1 MSKKKKKKDGY
12 GWLDREP
19 VLNVIEKEEFQ
30 KRVVKVFNILGESLG
45 KSFGPY
51 GAPTIISNYPYT
63 HVTKDGYTIMKNSTF
78 DTTHGLVDCVI
89 SNIAETACNRL
100 NFTVGDGTTT
110 SIVAINNIYQ
120 AYDEMKDW
128 FDINHVLPRDVIK
141 RYEKLKNDIIE
152 RLKKEATYIP
162 NDPEE
167 MKAAINKIVYI
178 SSNAD
183 EDITE
188 MISSLY
194 GEIGYPSIVCEL
206 AKDGKTKSELIEGYQ
221 VDLTLMD
228 KLYVNTDD
236 NLCVQENVDVL
247 IFDHKITANTYKD
260 ILKPVNALSK
270 QRGRHLLVIAPYY
283 DERVISTLIARELNE
298 EYKKTSDVNMILT
311 VCKNHGSTAKK
322 SLSDLAMLLNTTII
336 DSAYE
341 DELRLAIEENTILP
355 VIRLDD
361 RCIEGSNIVVIG
373 PYHGVDGE
381 SGNYVTSL
389 AKYTKNMSVSYYDE
403 DEKSDYYYT
412 FKNNEEISHMRAGY
426 IRNLSIG
433 LDNKAIF
440 KGFSYDENLYNVHL
454 KEAEKDLEDAIEK
467 YSKMGTFNYEVS
479 FAQQRLISLKLKMGV
494 ISVGADTELSQK
506 LSKDAVDDAV
516 RAAESAY
523 RYGYIKGC
531 NVTLIDVLSKMINE
545 LGTTPKDDANDYTL
559 DIVLLNIL
567 KNGFINVYK
576 KVLSNAFDDIDVS
589 GLSPYDIEKI
599 SIETFGKNIF
609 GDDIFREDYL
619 YSVNDSSS
627 QITLHDMIISYSY
640 HNDVVFD
647 LEKREFSKDIIN
659 STRTDIEVMKVIVD
673 LMGILITGN
682 QMILTGKHMF

>member
-1 MSKKKKKKDGY
+1 MNEENKKSPY
-12 GWLDREP
+12 GWLDNEP
-19 VLNVIEKEEFQ
+19 VLNVIEKDEFQ
-30 KRVVKVFNILGESLG
+30 KRVEKVFAILGESLG

-78 DTTHGLVDCVI
+78 DTQNGLVDCVI

-100 NFTVGDGTTT
+100 NFSVGDGTTT
-110 SIVAINNIYQ
+110 SIIAINNIYQ
-120 AYDEMKDW
+120 AYNLVKSW
-128 FDINHVLPRDVIK
+128 FDDNLILPRDIIK
-141 RYEKLKNDIIE
+141 RYDELKNEIIK
-152 RLKKEATYIP
+152 RLEDKATYIP
-162 NDPEE
+162 RDPEE

-183 EDITE
+183 EKITE

-206 AKDGKTKSELIEGYQ
+206 AKDGYTKSELIEGYQ
-221 VDLTLMD
+221 FDLTLMD
-228 KLYVNTDD
+228 KVYINTDD
-236 NLCVQENVDVL
+236 NICSHENVDVL
-247 IFDHKITANTYKD
+247 IFDHKVTANTYKD
-260 ILKPVNALSK
+260 ILKPMNVVSK

-283 DERVISTLIARELNE
+283 DERVMSTLVARELND

-322 SLSDLAMLLNTTII
+322 ALSDLAMLLNTNII

-341 DELRLAIEENTILP
+341 DELRLAIEENGSILP
-355 VIRLDD
+355 IIRVDD
-361 RCIEGSNIVVIG
+361 RNIEGSTVAVISLKNK
-373 PYHGVDGE
+373 DND
-381 SGNYVTSL
+381 GNYNTGL
-389 AKYTKNMSVSYYDE
+389 IKYSKDVNISYYDDE
-403 DEKSDYYYT
+403 DVRDCDYAYL
-412 FKNNEEISHMRAGY
+412 FKNDESVSHMRAGY
-426 IRNLSIG
+426 IKNISIG
-433 LDNKAIF
+433 LDNKALF
-440 KGFSYDENLYNVHL
+440 KGFVYDENLYNVHV
-454 KEAEKDLEDAIEK
+454 KEAEKDLEDAIDK

-531 NVTLIDVLSKMINE
+531 NVTLLRILREMLNE
-545 LGTTPKDDANDYTL
+545 YHENTL
-559 DIVLLNIL
+559 DYIL
-567 KNGFINVYK
+567 IEILITGFKNVYK
-576 KVLSNAFDDIDVS
+576 KVLSNAFEDINTRPEDMNNEQVIE
-589 GLSPYDIEKI
+589 LSEKL
-599 SIETFGKNIF
+599 FGKNIF
-609 GDDIFREDYL
+609 EDDPDILNKDIDSLHSLIIE
-619 YSVNDSSS
+619 YSIRNDK
-627 QITLHDMIISYSY
+627 
-640 HNDVVFD
+640 VFD
-647 LEKREFSKDIIN
+647 LEKREFSDDIIN
-659 STRTDIEVMKVIVD
+659 STRTDIEVLKVIVD